1 MPPSNRQQQQETLF
15 CFSSVHFQ
23 SETHK
28 NMLPLDKI
36 PLLRLMEI
44 ANRLDFF
51 EQFTLDERKS
61 LLDEKARCYI
71 CKKGQH
77 LQREGEYDHN
87 FFLILSGQVS
97 IKRAKDKK
105 TIGLVSPG
113 EFIGEGS
120 FIANKPRSTSARA
133 EADVILL
140 CLDREKLSLLSAK
153 IREKVKDAII
163 TGMAKRIIKLN
174 DHNIKDAQSRV
185 RVT

>member
-1 MPPSNRQQQQETLF
+1 
-15 CFSSVHFQ
+15 
-23 SETHK
+23 
-28 NMLPLDKI
+28 MLPLDKI

-51 EQFTLDERKS
+51 EQFSLDEKKS

-77 LQREGEYDHN
+77 LQKEGEYDNN
-87 FFLILSGQVS
+87 FFLILSGEVS
-97 IKRAKDKK
+97 IKRAKDK
-105 TIGLVSPG
+105 TPLGQVHPG

-133 EADVILL
+133 ETDVILL
-140 CLDREKLSLLSAK
+140 CLDREKLSQLSVK

-163 TGMAKRIIKLN
+163 SGMAKRIVKLN
-174 DHNIKDAQSRV
+174 DINARYRQHAQPD
-185 RVT
+185 TTKAMPD